1 MMADDN
7 RDKDV
12 VDSDGDYDDNHY
24 KDVVDLYYA

>member
-7 RDKDV
+7 RVKDV
-12 VDSDGDYDDNHY
+12 DNNGDYDDDHY